1 MKTVFMLSFALFL
14 VVDTYSPLN
23 RKVKVR
29 PVNLNDANKL
39 EKITREVKAVL
50 PEVGYKND
58 PKNYNWTYQLI
69 KVLEAN
75 DLVGEQHFYIF

>member
-14 VVDTYSPLN
+14 VVDTYNPLN
-23 RKVKVR
+23 RKVNVR

-58 PKNYNWTYQLI
+58 PKNYN
-69 KVLEAN
+69 
-75 DLVGEQHFYIF
+75 